1 MNLSS
6 DTTDIWNPQCTALN
20 MDGELN
26 RERRK
31 RQGAVVEKEKS
42 LQLDEDTCFL
52 EWKNIDDA
60 PMREC
65 AAYTVK
71 I

>member
-1 MNLSS
+1 
-6 DTTDIWNPQCTALN
+6 
-20 MDGELN
+20 MDGELY
-26 RERRK
+26 RKRRK
-31 RQGAVVEKEKS
+31 RQGAMVEKEKS

-71 I
+71 KTSMEI

>member
-1 MNLSS
+1 M
-6 DTTDIWNPQCTALN
+6 
-20 MDGELN
+20 
-26 RERRK
+26 
-31 RQGAVVEKEKS
+31 EKEKS

-71 I
+71 KDIHGNLIFSTLFGIKDY

>member
-1 MNLSS
+1 M
-6 DTTDIWNPQCTALN
+6 
-20 MDGELN
+20 
-26 RERRK
+26 
-31 RQGAVVEKEKS
+31 VEKEKS

-71 I
+71 KTSMEIWHFLLRLV